1 MDGKGGRMNRKI
13 DIGDNIKFYRQNAK
27 LTQKQL
33 GKMFGV
39 SYVTVSTWGSG
50 RTMPSPE
57 IIEGLCVALH
67 CRKEE
72 LLGFG
77 YAGREKDLQRKAL
90 NDYFD
95 QLGEDNR
102 HLLLVRAKELVN
114 LEAEQGG
121 YLKMNAS

>member
-1 MDGKGGRMNRKI
+1 M
-13 DIGDNIKFYRQNAK
+13 Y
-27 LTQKQL
+27 L

-39 SYVTVSTWGSG
+39 SFVTVSTWESG

-72 LLGFG
+72 L
-77 YAGREKDLQRKAL
+77 
-90 NDYFD
+90 
-95 QLGEDNR
+95 
-102 HLLLVRAKELVN
+102 VN

>member
-1 MDGKGGRMNRKI
+1 MNRKI
-13 DIGDNIKFYRQNAK
+13 DIGDNIKFYRQNAG

-39 SYVTVSTWGSG
+39 SYVTVSTWESG

-77 YAGREKDLQRKAL
+77 YAGREKDMQRKVL

-121 YLKMNAS
+121 YIRGIKSTRY